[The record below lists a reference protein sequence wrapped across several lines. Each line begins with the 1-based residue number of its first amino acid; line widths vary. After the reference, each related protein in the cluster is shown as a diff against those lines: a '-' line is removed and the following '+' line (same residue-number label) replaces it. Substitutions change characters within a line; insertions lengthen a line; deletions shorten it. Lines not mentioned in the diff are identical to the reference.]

1 MGLGFDRPGSDDAK
15 TGINVV
21 ATEFIVK
28 LAL

>member
-1 MGLGFDRPGSDDAK
+1 MGLDFDRPGSDDAK
-15 TGINVV
+15 TGISVV